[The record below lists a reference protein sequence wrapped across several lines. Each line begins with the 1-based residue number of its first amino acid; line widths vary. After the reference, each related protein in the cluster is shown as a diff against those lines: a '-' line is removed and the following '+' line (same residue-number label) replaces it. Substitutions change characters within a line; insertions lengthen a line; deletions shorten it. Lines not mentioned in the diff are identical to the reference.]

1 MYSSERQLTIQGET
15 RMDEYTEKVIRNE
28 ELLKALDDKIT
39 MKIENLMDEIRRTN
53 NKIDKLDKKIDS
65 VSSDVKELQEK
76 LPDIVDERIKNNKVN
91 KVYSVFRWIVTSV
104 VGTVAVSV
112 LVKVLTSQ
120 IGV

>member
-1 MYSSERQLTIQGET
+1 
-15 RMDEYTEKVIRNE
+15 MDEYTEKVIRNE

-39 MKIENLMDEIRRTN
+39 MKIENLMDEIQRTN
-53 NKIDKLDKKIDS
+53 KKIDRLDLKIDS